1 MMLISVKMI
10 LMIAR
15 MMMLSILLFGSP
27 VMVMM
32 MMIAITIF
40 VYKHPDNPF
49 SNHQLV
55 FQSILMMIQTL
66 YDRFDQSRPSGQ

>member
-66 YDRFDQSRPSGQ
+66 YDRFEQSRPSGQ

>member
-15 MMMLSILLFGSP
+15 MMMLSILLVDSP
-27 VMVMM
+27 VIVMTM
-32 MMIAITIF
+32 MAITIF
-40 VYKHPDNPF
+40 VYERPDNPF
-49 SNHQLV
+49 SNHQIV